1 MESNEEA
8 IKIIDNVETVDNS
21 IEQINNNQSTPEVKN
36 EDAIKSIDT
45 FEKVSNTVSTSG
57 ENVTLPSWDINPPFE
72 LLDRSE

>member
-1 MESNEEA
+1 MESNEET
-8 IKIIDNVETVDNS
+8 IKVIDNIETLDNS
-21 IEQINNNQSTPEVKN
+21 ITVTSEVKS